1 MSLLSFNFVMIY
13 TIHKMLVLLK
23 NNLNYLFKILFENE
37 YNKSLYFFNFFF
49 PKINWL
55 RVKLIESLEEENI
68 IKDIGNL
75 FRLKK
80 N

>member
-1 MSLLSFNFVMIY
+1 MIY

-49 PKINWL
+49 HKINWL

>member
-37 YNKSLYFFNFFF
+37 YNKSLYFFSFFF
-49 PKINWL
+49 FQN
-55 RVKLIESLEEENI
+55 KLIESKI
-68 IKDIGNL
+68 D
-75 FRLKK
+75 
-80 N
+80 

>member
-37 YNKSLYFFNFFF
+37 YNKSLYFFKIFFSQ
-49 PKINWL
+49 N
-55 RVKLIESLEEENI
+55 KLIESKI
-68 IKDIGNL
+68 D
-75 FRLKK
+75 
-80 N
+80 